1 MYERKERKK
10 EMIGDIVTYYPLGA
24 THQTGSYSSSGEHTS
39 TTVDTSTSA
48 SSSPTSAYDSFLTTQ
63 NGQTGITIVV
73 GNTPYFVAQEGSSRS
88 GKVSAVDLLDKW
100 LKSYNNKQVYSVL
113 EANGIVNNN
122 TYRSGSY
129 AQSAEAQAAKNTVSQ
144 SLYSQALSAGKV
156 VTLNQI
162 LANADTAGR
171 AFYVPEGFWYIG
183 NQAANYATAA
193 NATAAAN
200 NIAAQN
206 TGASTQNFAT
216 STGTTED
223 EGNALL
229 WLLIP
234 VLALVAG
241 KMFKCQNKK
250 SKRR

>member
-1 MYERKERKK
+1 
-10 EMIGDIVTYYPLGA
+10 MIGEVVTYYPLGA
-24 THQTGSYSSSGEHTS
+24 THTTGSYTSSGEHTS

-48 SSSPTSAYDSFLTTQ
+48 SSSQASAYDSFLTTQ

-88 GKVSAVDLLDKW
+88 GKVSAEDLLDKW
-100 LKSYNNKQVYSVL
+100 LKSYNDQQVYSVL
-113 EANGIVNNN
+113 EQNGLVSNN

-129 AQSAEAQAAKNTVSQ
+129 AQSAETQAAKNTVIQ
-144 SLYSQALSAGKV
+144 SLYSQALAAGKV
-156 VTLNQI
+156 VTLSQV

-183 NQAANYATAA
+183 NNSANYATAA

-200 NIAAQN
+200 NITAQN
-206 TGASTQNFAT
+206 TGTSTNSQNFAT
-216 STGTTED
+216 STGTSED
-223 EGNALL
+223 SDTLL

-234 VLALVAG
+234 VLALVGG
-241 KMFKCQNKK
+241 KWLKNRNSKK
-250 SKRR
+250 KRK